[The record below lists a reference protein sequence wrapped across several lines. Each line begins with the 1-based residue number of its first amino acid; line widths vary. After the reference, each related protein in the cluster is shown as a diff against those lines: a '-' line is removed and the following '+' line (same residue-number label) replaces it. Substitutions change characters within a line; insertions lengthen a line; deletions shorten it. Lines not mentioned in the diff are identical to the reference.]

1 MDVSPDFHIRTIF
14 SHINH
19 QAISFLADQFHTSGS
34 SRIDAEEL
42 SCMSFD
48 DKVLEIPATLPML
61 PVRDIVVF
69 PYMILPLFV
78 GREASIR
85 SVEDALSKNRLIFL
99 ASQKEIAEENPSP
112 ESIYTV
118 GTIAMIMRMRK
129 LSDGRVKILI
139 QGVAKGRVKNF
150 VKTDPSFE
158 VAVEKIEET
167 PVGSPSVEFEAL
179 IRSAKEQ
186 IEKIIALGRVL
197 SPDIL
202 LVLDDVSD
210 PGRLADLIA
219 SNLGIKVQDAQKVLE
234 TFDPKERLKLVNEIL
249 TAELE
254 VLQVQSKIKTGSK
267 DEMSKSQREYF
278 LREQMRQIKNELGEQ
293 DSKSEEIEELREKV
307 LNSGMPTAVE
317 TEAMKQLHRLERMHP
332 DASEA
337 SMVRTY
343 LDWMVDLPWNKK
355 SEDVI
360 DLQIAKKVLDED
372 HYDLQKAKDRI
383 LEFLAVRKLKQT
395 IKGPILCFC
404 GPPGVGKTSLGKSI
418 ARSMGREY
426 FRIALGGVKD
436 EAEIRGHRRTYV
448 GAMPG
453 KVVQALR
460 QVKTNNPVIV
470 LDEIDKLGSDFRGD
484 PSAAMLEVLDPE
496 QNHAF
501 RDNYLNVDF
510 DLSNALFIATA
521 NVLENIP
528 PALRDRMEVIQ
539 LSGYTEN
546 DKLLITKAHLIDR
559 QIEANG
565 ITKENIKFT
574 DEGIEYLIA
583 HYTREAGLRNLE
595 REVGSVCRKVAKMVV
610 MGEATFVEVTGKN
623 IPELLGPPRFLRDEK
638 LHDSQVGVVTGLAW
652 TQAGGEVLL
661 VEALKYKGKG
671 GLVLTGQLGD
681 VMKESAHAA
690 MTYAR
695 AHTEELGIPEDF
707 FEKWD
712 IHIHLPA
719 GAIPKDGPSAG
730 VTLSTALLSLMTDMP
745 VRHDIAMTGEVT
757 LQGRVLPVGGIREKC
772 LAALSQGITDII
784 IPFAN
789 QKDLADIPKE
799 FKEKMKFIFAEN
811 LDEVFAV
818 AFDKSAKT
826 QKKLS
831 TAKAGKKSKAPA
843 AASAA

>member
-1 MDVSPDFHIRTIF
+1 MRRSY
-14 SHINH
+14 
-19 QAISFLADQFHTSGS
+19 
-34 SRIDAEEL
+34 
-42 SCMSFD
+42 MSFD
-48 DKVLEIPATLPML
+48 DKVTDMPATLPML

-85 SVEDALSKNRLIFL
+85 SVEEALAKNRLIFL
-99 ASQKEIAEENPSP
+99 ASQKEITEENPTP
-112 ESIYTV
+112 ESIYQV
-118 GTIAMIMRMRK
+118 GTIAKIMRMRK

-139 QGVAKGRVKNF
+139 QGEAKGRIKSF
-150 VKTDPSFE
+150 SKTSPSFE
-158 VAVEKIEET
+158 VTVEKIDDPIST
-167 PVGSPSVEFEAL
+167 APTVEFEAL
-179 IRSAKEQ
+179 VRTAKEH

-202 LVLDDVSD
+202 LVLDDVTD
-210 PGRLADLIA
+210 PGKLADLIA
-219 SNLGIKVQDAQKVLE
+219 SNLGIKVPDAQKVLE
-234 TFDPKERLKLVNEIL
+234 TTDHKERLRLVNEIL
-249 TAELE
+249 AAELE
-254 VLQVQSKIKTGSK
+254 VLQMQAKIRSQAK

-278 LREQMRQIKNELGEQ
+278 LREQMRAIKSELGEN
-293 DSKSEEIEELREKV
+293 DSKSEEMEELREK
-307 LNSGMPTAVE
+307 LHNAGMPVAVE
-317 TEAMKQLHRLERMHP
+317 TEALKQLSRLERMHP

-355 SEDVI
+355 SDDSI
-360 DLQIAKKVLDED
+360 DLARSRQILDDD
-372 HYDLQKAKDRI
+372 HYDLQKSKDRI
-383 LEFLAVRKLKQT
+383 LEFLAVRKLKKNM
-395 IKGPILCFC
+395 KGPILCFC

-418 ARSMGREY
+418 ARAMGREY
-426 FRIALGGVKD
+426 HRIALGGVKD

-453 KVVQALR
+453 KIIQAMR
-460 QVKTNNPVIV
+460 SSKQNNPVIV
-470 LDEIDKLGSDFRGD
+470 LDEIDKLGSDYRGD

-510 DLSNALFIATA
+510 DLSNVLFIATA
-521 NVLENIP
+521 NVVENIP
-528 PALRDRMEVIQ
+528 PALRDRMELIQ
-539 LSGYTEN
+539 ISGYTEN
-546 DKLLITKAHLIDR
+546 DKVLITKKHLIDR

-565 ITKENIKFT
+565 ITGENIKFT
-574 DEGIEYLIA
+574 DEGIKYLIA

-595 REVGSVCRKVAKMVV
+595 REVGSLCRKVAKQVV
-610 MGEATFVEVTGKN
+610 LGESTFIEVTEKTV
-623 IPELLGPPRFLRDEK
+623 PELLGPPRFLRDEK
-638 LHDSQVGVVTGLAW
+638 LSDSQIGVVTGLAW
-652 TQAGGEVLL
+652 TQAGGEVLY

-695 AHTEELGIPEDF
+695 AHMEELGIPDDF
-707 FEKWD
+707 FDKND
-712 IHIHLPA
+712 IHVHLPA

-730 VTLSTALLSLMTDMP
+730 VTMTTALVSLMTDTP

-772 LAALSQGITDII
+772 LAALTQGIYEII
-784 IPFAN
+784 IPLAN
-789 QKDLADIPKE
+789 EKDLADIPKE
-799 FKEKMKFIFAEN
+799 FKDKMNFICVEN
-811 LDEVFAV
+811 VDEVLAI
-818 AFDKSAKT
+818 AFDRDSKG
-826 QKKLS
+826 QKKPS
-831 TAKAGKKSKAPA
+831 SPKSGKKGKSSA